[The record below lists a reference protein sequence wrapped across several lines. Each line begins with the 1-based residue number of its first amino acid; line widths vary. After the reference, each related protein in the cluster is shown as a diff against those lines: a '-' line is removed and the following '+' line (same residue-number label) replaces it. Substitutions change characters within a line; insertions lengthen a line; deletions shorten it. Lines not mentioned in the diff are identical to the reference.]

1 MLAGGLDAR
10 EGALVRLFEL
20 PLARHC
26 DADAGDADPAVYAAK
41 ELRTAQRAV
50 VAELVDQTW
59 QGNQLNPPPPSIFF
73 CHDTSRR
80 DTNTAPAP

>member
-59 QGNQLNPPPPSIFF
+59 QGNQLTAGAQFF

>member
-59 QGNQLNPPPPSIFF
+59 QGNQLNPMRA
-73 CHDTSRR
+73 HDTSRR